1 MAKIKINFLTITIL
15 AILLIL
21 TACADSADTA
31 PSTDAIIPTT
41 ETITAPT
48 ETIPTSVMLFNK
60 EISLDAESLDLS
72 WLTPSQ
78 IEDATDVLPR
88 LTHLKEV
95 TLADSEGSSTLSPT
109 DVRKL
114 MDAAPEVSFKY
125 NFELFDQQFSTADER
140 MQFELVRIG
149 NDGIEQIRSALDIM
163 PNCTYLKVDRCGVD
177 SEVMASVRE
186 DYPNVKVAWRIFF
199 GKFSCMT
206 DDEMLRLTNGLKDE
220 HIDQLKYCNDV
231 KYLDIGHDEDLT
243 DISFVKYMPK
253 LEIAIISG
261 SSVEDLSPFQDHQ
274 SIEFLEL
281 CFCVNLKDI
290 SPLANC
296 PNLKFLNISFTGVK
310 DISATDTLPMERFV
324 AMGQKIDA
332 VTQAKFKELHPD
344 CMYRFEGKQCYGYA
358 WRYDDYGYTFSEYYT
373 NMREIFDYDDVG
385 YYSGKG
391 IYDWGY

>member
-1 MAKIKINFLTITIL
+1 MAKNKTNFLTIIIL
-15 AILLIL
+15 TILLIF
-21 TACADSADTA
+21 TACTEPADTT
-31 PSTDAIIPTT
+31 PSTDSVIPTT
-41 ETITAPT
+41 EIITAPT
-48 ETIPTSVMLFNK
+48 EAIPTSVMLFNK
-60 EISLDAESLDLS
+60 EISLYVESLDLS
-72 WLTPSQ
+72 WLTSSQ
-78 IEDATDVLPR
+78 IEDAADVLPR
-88 LTHLKEV
+88 LTQLKEV
-95 TLADSEGSSTLSPT
+95 ELVDSEGNSSLSFA
-109 DVRKL
+109 DVREL
-114 MDAAPEVSFKY
+114 MDAAPEVTFKY
-125 NFELFDQQFSTADER
+125 NFELFDQQFSTTDER
-140 MQFELVRIG
+140 MEFDLIHIG
-149 NDGIEQIRSALDIM
+149 NNGIEQIRSALDIM
-163 PNCTYLKVDRCGVD
+163 PNCTYLKIDRCGVD

-206 DDEMLRLTNGLKDE
+206 DDEMLRLTNGLEDE

-231 KYLDIGHDEDLT
+231 KYLDIGHDDKLT
-243 DISFVKYMPK
+243 DISFVQYMPK

-261 SSVEDLSPFQDHQ
+261 SLVEDLSPFQDHQ

-324 AMGQKIDA
+324 AMGQKLDA
-332 VTQAKFKELHPD
+332 TTQAKFKELHPD

-358 WRYDDYGYTFSEYYT
+358 WRYDDYGYTFSKYYT

-391 IYDWGY
+391 IYDVAY